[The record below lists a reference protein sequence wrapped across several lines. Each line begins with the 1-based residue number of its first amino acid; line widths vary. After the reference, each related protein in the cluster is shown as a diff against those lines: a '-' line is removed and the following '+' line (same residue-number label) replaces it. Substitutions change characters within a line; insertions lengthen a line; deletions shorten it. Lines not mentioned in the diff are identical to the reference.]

1 MSKIKTYLIVDGYNV
16 IHHLAEMEGLT
27 DFNLEEARE
36 DLIEQLNS
44 YSGLMGYETVLVF
57 DAYSQENAERR
68 EEIRGRIKVVFTEKN
83 KTADTYIEKLVFS
96 LPRPYTV
103 KVVTSDYTLQR
114 VVLANGGERVPSRE
128 LIQAMAES
136 AKQVRKQ
143 YRRTESDT
151 RNKLEDY
158 MDDEVL
164 AVMKELRTGNVED

>member
-96 LPRPYTV
+96 LP
-103 KVVTSDYTLQR
+103 TLQR

-164 AVMKELRTGNVED
+164 AVMKELRKGNVED

>member
-96 LPRPYTV
+96 ACPGPTRS
-103 KVVTSDYTLQR
+103 KWSLQTIR
-114 VVLANGGERVPSRE
+114 FSVWCWQTAGSGCPPAN
-128 LIQAMAES
+128 
-136 AKQVRKQ
+136 
-143 YRRTESDT
+143 
-151 RNKLEDY
+151 
-158 MDDEVL
+158 
-164 AVMKELRTGNVED
+164 

>member
-114 VVLANGGERVPSRE
+114 VVLANGGERVPFRE

-164 AVMKELRTGNVED
+164 AVMKELRKGNVED